1 MRVRSATRLVL
12 TPAPGSRTS
21 RATSRLWVPE
31 TARTARDLLVRPRQ
45 VARHDPLVALRLI
58 YQMFSKLL
66 GWIVLRTRSDTTKE
80 IEILVLRHQL
90 AVLQRRT
97 PRPRMTWTDRALI
110 AALTRLLPVR
120 RRLGL
125 LVTPATI
132 LRWHRQLVARRWTTQ
147 PTRPGRPA
155 IPAGLRALVIRLATE
170 NPTWGYRR
178 IHGELAGLG
187 YQIGASTVWT
197 ILHTAGIDPSPR
209 RAGPSWTEFLRAQA
223 HAILACDLFH
233 LDTITLH
240 RLYAFFVIEHATR
253 RVHILG
259 VTAHPTGAWLTQQA
273 RNLLM
278 DLDDAGRRFRFLI
291 RDRDAKF
298 TAAFDA
304 VFTAIDV
311 RIIKTP
317 VRAPRANAIAE
328 RFVGT
333 IRREL
338 LDRILIINQRH
349 AASRARR
356 VPAPLQQPSATPDA
370 RPGRSPT
377 TTPPADDERDEHRP
391 TARPARWT
399 APRVSAGRVTCA
411 AFLAPT
417 GLGEHLDVRRGMP
430 KRRGILRSLAGA
442 VPLDRIRF

>member
-1 MRVRSATRLVL
+1 M
-12 TPAPGSRTS
+12 
-21 RATSRLWVPE
+21 
-31 TARTARDLLVRPRQ
+31 
-45 VARHDPLVALRLI
+45 
-58 YQMFSKLL
+58 
-66 GWIVLRTRSDTTKE
+66 
-80 IEILVLRHQL
+80 
-90 AVLQRRT
+90 
-97 PRPRMTWTDRALI
+97 
-110 AALTRLLPVR
+110 
-120 RRLGL
+120 
-125 LVTPATI
+125 
-132 LRWHRQLVARRWTTQ
+132 
-147 PTRPGRPA
+147 
-155 IPAGLRALVIRLATE
+155 RLATE

-178 IHGELAGLG
+178 
-187 YQIGASTVWT
+187 
-197 ILHTAGIDPSPR
+197 DPR
-209 RAGPSWTEFLRAQA
+209 RARRPRLPDRRLHRLEDPAHAPGSTPRRDAPDRRGREFLRAQA

-338 LDRILIINQRH
+338 LDRLLIINQRH
-349 AASRARR
+349 AAAVLREFERHYNDHRPHRTLGQA
-356 VPAPLQQPSATPDA
+356 APL
-370 RPGRSPT
+370 RPLPRRT
-377 TTPPADDERDEHRP
+377 TTEIDN
-391 TARPARWT
+391 
-399 APRVSAGRVTCA
+399 
-411 AFLAPT
+411 
-417 GLGEHLDVRRGMP
+417 VRRH
-430 KRRGILRSLAGA
+430 
-442 VPLDRIRF
+442 DRLGGLIHEYQQVA